1 MPKTASAYIIAAA
14 LIAAPTSTLALGG
27 IFAEEQWLASVTY
40 LQGEDAINFDTTG
53 ALPPQVKAGVGG
65 DPNVLRL
72 DLAGVRINPEIYT
85 LAPRDGVI
93 DTIRLEGKKDRR
105 EYWVEVA
112 IEMSGP
118 FTYEL
123 ERRQV
128 EGGVSQVIVRLTNV
142 DVKRLPLGEKDKA
155 AVYARPAADA
165 AIVGFMPY
173 HAKVKVLDYA
183 KGMYLIR
190 TDDDLLGWLPEKFM
204 KIEGENPWKKPEV
217 TPPEGDVRARVIAT
231 AKHYLGVPYVWGG
244 TSSHGFDCSGLVQT
258 VFAENGVSLPRGS
271 GDQYREGKKIAVG
284 DLRPGDL
291 IFFHTYTSG
300 PSHVGIWIGDGK
312 FLHAESSPRG
322 VTITP
327 LAEEQYWKERV
338 LGARRWLE

>member
-1 MPKTASAYIIAAA
+1 MPKNTIIV
-14 LIAAPTSTLALGG
+14 LLLALGIVPG
-27 IFAEEQWLASVTY
+27 ATFALGEIFAEEQWLASITY
-40 LQGEDAINFDTTG
+40 IQADDAINFDTTG
-53 ALPPQVKAGVGG
+53 PLPPQVKAGVGG
-65 DPNVLRL
+65 EPTILRL
-72 DLAGVRINPEIYT
+72 DLAGVRVNPEIYT

-93 DTIRLEGKKDRR
+93 ETIRLEGKKERR
-105 EYWVEVA
+105 NYWVEVTVVMNA
-112 IEMSGP
+112 AYP
-118 FTYEL
+118 YEV

-128 EGGVSQVIVRLTNV
+128 EGGVSQVILRLK
-142 DVKRLPLGEKDKA
+142 DVGVKHAPLSEKDKT

-190 TDDDLLGWLPEKFM
+190 TDDELLGWLPEKFM

-217 TPPEGDVRARVIAT
+217 TPPESDLRGRIVAT

-244 TSSHGFDCSGLVQT
+244 TSNKGFDCSGLVQT

-271 GDQYREGKKIAVG
+271 GDQYREGKKIPVG
-284 DLRPGDL
+284 SLQPGDL

-327 LAEEQYWKERV
+327 LADEKYWNERV
-338 LGARRWLE
+338 LGARRWVE